1 MQYIVV
7 CSFSGALP
15 VVLVL
20 VCLFFSFF
28 LATSKR
34 VRQADMR
41 EFVAT

>member
-1 MQYIVV
+1 MVV
-7 CSFSGALP
+7 CFFAVRFLSCLSCFF
-15 VVLVL
+15 
-20 VCLFFSFF
+20 LFFVSS

>member
-1 MQYIVV
+1 MVV
-7 CSFSGALP
+7 CFFCGALP

-20 VCLFFSFF
+20 GLFFVLI

-41 EFVAT
+41 EFIAT

>member
-1 MQYIVV
+1 MFV
-7 CSFSGALP
+7 FFRGALP

-20 VCLFFSFF
+20 VCLFLCFS
-28 LATSKR
+28 LATSKQ